1 MPPLILVFFYD
12 MNFQI
17 IKINGLDKIIL
28 RESGFIMAL
37 EIPDRS
43 IKPDRL
49 SKIEP
54 VAYFIQR
61 AEHLVRPRIL
71 PGIFDDGIS
80 DQMIIFKYFP
90 DVFYHA
96 KASYFPGS
104 LHHAK

>member
-54 VAYFIQR
+54 VAYFIQP
-61 AEHLVRPRIL
+61 AYPPRDL
-71 PGIFDDGIS
+71 R
-80 DQMIIFKYFP
+80 
-90 DVFYHA
+90 
-96 KASYFPGS
+96 
-104 LHHAK
+104 